1 MKLGFLL
8 FVSSAVFAA
17 EKQEAPAA
25 ERSTFEKYLEADQS
39 VDTKERWVEID
50 GIRYREVEYKGQHY
64 YMNFKNPG
72 SADISCALKSPGG
85 AARRM
90 ELGVQVTRR
99 TRAFVQLLK
108 ETCEYRNG
116 REVVTVQLD
125 PRIGFTLPEDSKS
138 VIKNKKVYLSPT
150 GPGFSGEW

>member
-1 MKLGFLL
+1 MIFALL
-8 FVSSAVFAA
+8 FSAFAFAA

-50 GIRYREVEYKGQHY
+50 GVRYREVEYKGEHY

-72 SADISCALKSPGG
+72 SADISCHLKSPSA

-90 ELGVQVTRR
+90 ELGIQITKR

-108 ETCEYRNG
+108 ETCETRNG
-116 REVVTVQLD
+116 REIVTLQLD
-125 PRIGFTLPEDSKS
+125 PRIGFTLPDDTKS
-138 VIKNKKVYLSPT
+138 LIKNKKVYLSPT